1 MTTDQPI
8 YLIVYEDMTFSIFNE
23 LDADDYK
30 SAFDGYINV
39 LDITNPKDVQELWFG
54 DDPREP
60 RWRSLED

>member
-1 MTTDQPI
+1 MTTDQRI
-8 YLIVYEDMTFSIFNE
+8 YLIVYEDVTFTSVSN

-39 LDITNPKDVQELWFG
+39 LDITNPKAVEELWFG
-54 DDPREP
+54 NDPDKP